1 MPNILAHIGVQGL
14 ATGVAA
20 PRIGTRWVLLA
31 CVAPDVPWMFQR
43 AIRAVLPHLDTYA
56 VRAYAV
62 GQASL
67 VGTTFLLGAIALIGA
82 RPRLLFG
89 MFTLNAVAHL
99 VLDAAQTKWANG
111 VHFFAPLTWEA
122 VGIGWFWPESV
133 VAGVM
138 TLSGLAFVV
147 TRMMRHRGSDHA
159 PPLKW
164 VPRRFVAVGAMLV
177 MYIVLPIS
185 WMPAVEAADSH
196 WIGTLRAY
204 EDRPGRRVEF
214 DRAFVRASADSMVL
228 ETFAREHLA
237 MDGIAP
243 ERQGKIS
250 IRGRFVTPAR
260 VLVETYHFHAMWF
273 RGPASYIGL
282 VFLVY
287 FWLAPVILRVSP
299 ATRAR
304 RDTTSS
310 PNDDARVPLRPA

>member
-1 MPNILAHIGVQGL
+1 
-14 ATGVAA
+14 
-20 PRIGTRWVLLA
+20 
-31 CVAPDVPWMFQR
+31 
-43 AIRAVLPHLDTYA
+43 
-56 VRAYAV
+56 
-62 GQASL
+62 
-67 VGTTFLLGAIALIGA
+67 
-82 RPRLLFG
+82 